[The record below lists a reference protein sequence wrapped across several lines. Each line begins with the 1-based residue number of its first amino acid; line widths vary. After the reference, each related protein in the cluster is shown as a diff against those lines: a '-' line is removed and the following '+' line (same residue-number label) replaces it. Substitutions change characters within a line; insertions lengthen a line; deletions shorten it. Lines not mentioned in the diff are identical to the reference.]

1 MTPQRSRTADAPA
14 ETFDG
19 VAVPAE
25 HYTAH
30 GAERPQY
37 KRTLA
42 VLTLTLAVATGAVT
56 VWDRIATK
64 EAIFACPPE
73 CGRPPAS
80 LPVTAM
86 PRFVAADGAF
96 SVGYPHSGTPDA
108 EGDAYTVTQQADG
121 IFAVRT
127 SGDGGVL
134 RLFGEPAA
142 GRVARQV
149 VLDLLNR
156 DFAGADIAY
165 EVPNATVGYQ
175 LGYGV
180 VVTLQRPGSLTVS
193 RAILMAAVKND
204 LALIATTEGPFQRF
218 TPEFGPGLPSAAN
231 VEIAMDMG
239 KYVDSF
245 TWRGDPP
252 R

>member
-1 MTPQRSRTADAPA
+1 
-14 ETFDG
+14 
-19 VAVPAE
+19 
-25 HYTAH
+25 
-30 GAERPQY
+30 
-37 KRTLA
+37 
-42 VLTLTLAVATGAVT
+42 
-56 VWDRIATK
+56 
-64 EAIFACPPE
+64 
-73 CGRPPAS
+73 
-80 LPVTAM
+80 M

-108 EGDAYTVTQQADG
+108 EGDAYTVTQQPTESLLCG
-121 IFAVRT
+121 PR
-127 SGDGGVL
+127 DGGVL

-156 DFAGADIAY
+156 DCRADIAY

-204 LALIATTEGPFQRF
+204 LAPIATTEGPFQRF